1 MERESPSQAGTPEEC
16 GPGPVIVVGA
26 GVSGCACALAL
37 AERGVSVILVGS
49 ALDNVGLPSYGP
61 LLHLD
66 AGPASEVLPR
76 RLRDVWERW
85 SWEPADGSPF
95 RVIDRRAVSLEMK
108 QLIEGY
114 APIRLRQG
122 LVTAVRAPGKD
133 GATGGGPAVKVETA
147 FGEMLE
153 GVACVLAVGLGFHG
167 RIRVGGQVLE
177 GGRYG
182 EVSADALA
190 RCLADGGLCF
200 RQVERAVGARVAL
213 QGEPHVSGTRRVRLR
228 PVRPAS
234 GTGEEGCDHGGAPP
248 LPPVPGRKGVDVP
261 LGPHEERR
269 AAALFAFV
277 GPTRS
282 CAGGHETAGSA
293 GDRKCVVV
301 PDGLATGE
309 WYVSS
314 CCGEWRGGGVVTR
327 PAHRV
332 SASVVAG
339 AARDGSLPGFP
350 GVWVV
355 GQAAGAVEY
364 MESMESGVRAAAT
377 VAAALASGA
386 GEVWTE

>member
-1 MERESPSQAGTPEEC
+1 MERKSPSQAGASEEY
-16 GPGPVIVVGA
+16 GLGPVIVVGA
-26 GVSGCACALAL
+26 GVSGCACAIAL
-37 AERGVSVILVGS
+37 AERGVSVILVGG
-49 ALDNVGLPSYGP
+49 ALDNVGLPSHGP

-66 AGPASEVLPR
+66 GGPALEVLPG

-85 SWEPADGSPF
+85 SWEPADGSPY

-108 QLIEGY
+108 QLVEAY
-114 APIRLRQG
+114 TAIRLRQG
-122 LVTAVRAPGKD
+122 LVTAVRSTGKE
-133 GATGGGPAVKVETA
+133 GAAGGGPAVEVETA
-147 FGEMLE
+147 FGEVLK

-167 RIRVGGQVLE
+167 RVRVGGQILE

-190 RCLADGGLCF
+190 QCLADGGLCF

-213 QGEPHVSGTRRVRLR
+213 PGEPDVSGARRVVLR
-228 PVRPAS
+228 PVRPTFVTA
-234 GTGEEGCDHGGAPP
+234 EEECDHGGAPP
-248 LPPVPGRKGVDVP
+248 MPAVPGREGVDVP

-269 AAALFAFV
+269 TAALLAFL
-277 GPTRS
+277 GPAAS
-282 CAGGHETAGSA
+282 SAAGSETAPTA

-309 WYVSS
+309 WYVAS
-314 CCGEWRGGGVVTR
+314 CCGEWRGGGVITR

-339 AARDGSLPGFP
+339 AAPDGSLPGFP
-350 GVWVV
+350 GIWVV

-364 MESMESGVRAAAT
+364 MESMESGVRAAASVT
-377 VAAALASGA
+377 NALASGA
-386 GEVWTE
+386 GEV